1 MSALT
6 KLKISSKLSS
16 VIGAA
21 LIALC
26 VMGGIAIF
34 ATGKIQDLGHDLY
47 SENKQFLGM
56 EMSVSIGIERAIA
69 DVQSAPSELNLETLK
84 AKQAHF
90 RAVLA
95 DAKKVLGENLAG
107 NAAADVKTGSARIVP
122 PSRRSTSKKVSDFAA
137 SFAQRKRPCRQRSRP
152 PDRGTALNS
161 TRPLTGPSP
170 RRPR

>member
-69 DVQSAPSELNLETLK
+69 DVHS
-84 AKQAHF
+84 
-90 RAVLA
+90 
-95 DAKKVLGENLAG
+95 
-107 NAAADVKTGSARIVP
+107 P
-122 PSRRSTSKKVSDFAA
+122 PSQSNPTRLSKCGALGA
-137 SFAQRKRPCRQRSRP
+137 SS
-152 PDRGTALNS
+152 
-161 TRPLTGPSP
+161 
-170 RRPR
+170 RRPSSPCATAGPRDAQSS